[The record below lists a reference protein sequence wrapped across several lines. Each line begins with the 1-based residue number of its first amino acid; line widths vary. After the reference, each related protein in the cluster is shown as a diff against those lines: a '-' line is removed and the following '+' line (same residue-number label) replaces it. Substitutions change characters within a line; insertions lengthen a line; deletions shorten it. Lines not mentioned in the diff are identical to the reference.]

1 MGIVVLFIYFI
12 ILFSLQTSFIDLFSV
27 AGVTP
32 DFALIL
38 SVYCAIILREKGGMG
53 TAASLG
59 FVQDCLSGGLLG
71 VNTLSKSLIGFTFS
85 TLKRQ
90 IVMEGFM
97 PIFMFLFAASFFDGL
112 IFYIATVVLFDSQV
126 PAAFFFF
133 KLPVYALYNSL
144 VGPVLFYFLD
154 WNKNLLVKR
163 FPGLEGDLS

>member
-1 MGIVVLFIYFI
+1 MTVKQPTVLV
-12 ILFSLQTSFIDLFSV
+12 LG
-27 AGVTP
+27 AG
-32 DFALIL
+32 
-38 SVYCAIILREKGGMG
+38 
-53 TAASLG
+53 ASA
-59 FVQDCLSGGLLG
+59 DYGLPATG
-71 VNTLSKSLIGFTFS
+71 AE
-85 TLKRQ
+85 LKRQ